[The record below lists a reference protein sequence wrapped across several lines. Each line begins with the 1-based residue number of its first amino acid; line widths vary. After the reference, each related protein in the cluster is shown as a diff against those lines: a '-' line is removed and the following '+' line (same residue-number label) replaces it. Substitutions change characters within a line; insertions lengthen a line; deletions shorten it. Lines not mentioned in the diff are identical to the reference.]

1 MTTLVVTRGVST
13 AWLVMGPFPLD
24 TALAPHTSW
33 PGLSGTLSGLPKTWT
48 RRPSRTMNRPSSPS
62 NTP

>member
-33 PGLSGTLSGLPKTWT
+33 PGLT
-48 RRPSRTMNRPSSPS
+48 RPSVPALRVQGRPGQTSQ
-62 NTP
+62 TLAMTV